1 MRAEAL
7 TPADIFG
14 YHVRYVVPLFQ
25 RPYVWNQQDQWEP
38 LWDDVRAVAERLM
51 QLRPLSVVVAPHC
64 LGAIVVEQAP
74 TLVGPIQVYHVI
86 DGQQRL
92 TTLQLLLDAA
102 GRVTQM
108 YGDAEDARRLRQ
120 LVFNDPAVRRDD
132 EAYKVWPTLGDRDAY
147 LSVMTATL
155 PAPAPGGQA
164 ELGGTP

>member
-38 LWDDVRAVAERLM
+38 LWDDVRAGAERL
-51 QLRPLSVVVAPHC
+51 LHVLPLLTGTANASLSALVTPHF

-74 TLVGPIQVYHVI
+74 TLVGAIQVYHVI

-102 GRVTQM
+102 GRVTES

-132 EAYKVWPTLGDRDAY
+132 EAYKVWPTVGDRD
-147 LSVMTATL
+147 
-155 PAPAPGGQA
+155 
-164 ELGGTP
+164 